1 MQQESVESTS
11 RIKGSESTSR
21 ERVKDGTASQKHAD
35 PLRFNDMG
43 WGHPGILRYLPNATF
58 IPRDQIR
65 RTLEMLPA
73 DSRVCDVGT
82 GGRRIRPGIL
92 TVDALGSPRC
102 RCDR

>member
-1 MQQESVESTS
+1 MRARRES
-11 RIKGSESTSR
+11 RDQNAQAASELKTA
-21 ERVKDGTASQKHAD
+21 TASQKHAD

-73 DSRVCDVGT
+73 DSRVCEAESSD
-82 GGRRIRPGIL
+82 
-92 TVDALGSPRC
+92 VDA
-102 RCDR
+102 DV